1 MHRRTNVNTVAHI
14 ATCMS
19 AGVHST
25 ALRHDTWNSN
35 VNTWRCWSPRRRYD
49 AVRSIA
55 AAIGN
60 LSKCRRQ
67 ELSAGRGF
75 PTHTPNRFTVCSRV
89 ASAIADAFVETA
101 RAHINKAKIS
111 RKQSTKSQVSSGRG
125 MGATNVLRPTHSHSK
140 WLLESAWLWR
150 MLHLQWKCINPGATA
165 STRVHRFAHYLP
177 SNSSNAALCC
187 GSGAIALHES
197 SEIRRSFVVLV
208 ARRFALIQN

>member
-1 MHRRTNVNTVAHI
+1 MALLEPETQVRRSTQHSRRDREFI
-14 ATCMS
+14 KMS
-19 AGVHST
+19 PTGAF
-25 ALRHDTWNSN
+25 
-35 VNTWRCWSPRRRYD
+35 
-49 AVRSIA
+49 
-55 AAIGN
+55 
-60 LSKCRRQ
+60 CR
-67 ELSAGRGF
+67 
-75 PTHTPNRFTVCSRV
+75 PWIPDTHTRRFTVCSRV
-89 ASAIADAFVETA
+89 ASVIADAFVETA